1 MLAAEAMRLAA
12 YEALVPTERLAD
24 ADPIWPTM
32 AGDRVFD
39 SQAIQI
45 EDLSAGA
52 DFTPSIALYT
62 DDSRSV
68 RRGDGA
74 RSTIGFATATLTVVC
89 ELSVMASDDNGAF
102 ADAMASTDPKA
113 RLVLGALCSQVRQT
127 LVRGP
132 TSEAF
137 RRIVKS
143 IDEIRMDQF
152 ALPEMG
158 LRWMRSTMS
167 FSCSIADDEFT
178 DDGGL
183 PQPIRRLMETLP
195 ANSHALA
202 KLTEL
207 AALFRATDRDA
218 LDAIIFSTTGDP
230 VADGPEG
237 SA

>member
-12 YEALVPTERLAD
+12 YEALVPTDRLAD
-24 ADPIWPTM
+24 ANPVWPTL

-39 SQAIQI
+39 SQAIRV
-45 EDLSAGA
+45 EDLAQGS

-74 RSTIGFATATLTVVC
+74 TSTIGFATATLTVVC
-89 ELSVMASDDNGAF
+89 ELSVAASDDSGAF
-102 ADAMASTDPKA
+102 ADAMAASDPKA

-143 IDEIRMDQF
+143 IDEIRIDQF

-167 FSCSIADDEFT
+167 FSCTIADDEFT
-178 DDGGL
+178 DGAGL
-183 PQPIRRLMETLP
+183 PQPLRRLMEALP
-195 ANSHALA
+195 EESYAKA
-202 KLTEL
+202 KLEEL
-207 AALFRATDRDA
+207 HAAFLATDRDA
-218 LDAIIFSTTGDP
+218 LEAILFSTSGSPATEG
-230 VADGPEG
+230 AEG
-237 SA
+237 SV